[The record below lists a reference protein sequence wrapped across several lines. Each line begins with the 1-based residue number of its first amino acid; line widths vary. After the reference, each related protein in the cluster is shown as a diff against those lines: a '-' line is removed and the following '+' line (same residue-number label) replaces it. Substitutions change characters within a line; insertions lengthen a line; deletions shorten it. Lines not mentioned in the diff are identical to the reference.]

1 MKCLIVAAGQGVR
14 LREKLELKPLIPIR
28 GVPLIE
34 HVIARGRRAGID
46 EFLVVSGYRGQE
58 LREALDALCARD
70 GVPITHVINDEWD
83 RSNGISVLKAKP
95 YLDQPFVLMMCDHI
109 VDPALLGSVMRA
121 PIEPGRVILAV
132 DFNIDGSINDLEDV
146 TRVRCSSSRIE
157 HVGKLID
164 DFNGFD
170 TGVFLCT
177 PIIFD
182 ALQESQAAGDESISG
197 AMNVLA
203 RWERAY
209 FLDIQNKLWIDVD
222 DAVAFAK
229 AERLLASGRL

>member
-109 VDPALLGSVMRA
+109 VDPELLGSVMRA

-157 HVGKLID
+157 CVGKLID

-229 AERLLASGRL
+229 AERLLDSGRL

>member
-1 MKCLIVAAGQGVR
+1 MKCLIVAAGQGAR
-14 LREKLELKPLIPIR
+14 LREKLELKPLIPIK

-34 HVIARGRRAGID
+34 HVIDRGRRAGI
-46 EFLVVSGYRGQE
+46 EAFLVVSGYRGQE
-58 LREALDALCARD
+58 LRAVLDALSARD
-70 GVPITHVINDEWD
+70 GVPVTHIINDEWD

-95 YLDQPFVLMMCDHI
+95 YLDEPFLLMMCDHI
-109 VDPALLGSVMRA
+109 VDPELLRSVIRT
-121 PIEPGRVILAV
+121 PIEPGSVILAV
-132 DFNIDGSINDLEDV
+132 DFNIDSSINDLEDV

-157 HVGKLID
+157 HVGKLIG

-209 FLDIQNKLWIDVD
+209 FLDIQDKLWIDVD

-229 AERLLASGRL
+229 AERLLDLGQL

>member
-14 LREKLELKPLIPIR
+14 LREKLELKPLIPLK

-46 EFLVVSGYRGQE
+46 EFLVVSGYRGEE
-58 LREALDALCARD
+58 LREALDAFSARE
-70 GVPITHVINDEWD
+70 GVPVGHIINEEWD
-83 RSNGISVLKAKP
+83 RSNGVSVLKGKR
-95 YLDQPFVLMMCDHI
+95 YLDEPFLLMMCDHI
-109 VDPALLGSVMRA
+109 VDPELLRSVMAA
-121 PIEPGRVILAV
+121 PIEPGTVILAV
-132 DFNIDGSINDLEDV
+132 DFNIDSSINDLEDV
-146 TRVRCSSSRIE
+146 TRVRCSSDRIE
-157 HVGKLID
+157 HVGKLIA

-182 ALQESQAAGDESISG
+182 ALEQSQAAGDESISG

-203 RWERAY
+203 QWERAH
-209 FLDIQNKLWIDVD
+209 FLDVQNKLWIDVD

-229 AERLLASGRL
+229 AERLLELGQL

>member
-14 LREKLELKPLIPIR
+14 LREKLELKPLIPIK

-34 HVIARGRRAGID
+34 HVIERGRRAGID

-58 LREALDALCARD
+58 LREALDALSARE
-70 GVPITHVINDEWD
+70 GVPVRHIVNDEWE
-83 RSNGISVLKAKP
+83 RSNGVSLLKAKP
-95 YLDQPFVLMMCDHI
+95 YLDEPFVLMMCDHI
-109 VDPALLGSVMRA
+109 VDPELLRCVIRA
-121 PIEPGRVILAV
+121 PLEPGSVILAV

-157 HVGKLID
+157 HVGKLIG

-209 FLDIQNKLWIDVD
+209 FLDIQNRLWIDVD

-229 AERLLASGRL
+229 AERLLDLGQL

>member
-14 LREKLELKPLIPIR
+14 LREKLELKPLIPIK

-34 HVIARGRRAGID
+34 HVIGRGRRAGID
-46 EFLVVSGYRGQE
+46 EFLVVSGYRGEE
-58 LREALDALCARD
+58 LREALDAFSAREEIAV
-70 GVPITHVINDEWD
+70 GHIINDEWD
-83 RSNGISVLKAKP
+83 RSNGISVLKGKR
-95 YLDQPFVLMMCDHI
+95 YLDAPFLLMMCDHI
-109 VDPALLGSVMRA
+109 VDPELLRSVMA
-121 PIEPGRVILAV
+121 VPIEPGSVILGV
-132 DFNIDGSINDLEDV
+132 DFNIDSSINDLEDV
-146 TRVRCSSSRIE
+146 TRVRCSSGRIE
-157 HVGKLID
+157 HVGKLIG

-182 ALQESQAAGDESISG
+182 ALEQSQAAGDESISG

-203 RWERAY
+203 RWGRAH
-209 FLDIQNKLWIDVD
+209 FLDIQDKLWIDVD

-229 AERLLASGRL
+229 AERLLELGQL